1 MNFSVKASLENLG
14 YNLDALEDGL
24 IEILNIQVGQLAM
37 AARGEWI
44 RLAQERLKTS
54 REDYVG
60 GLRQSE
66 SFTML
71 RGAGGLVSYEI
82 SLVGAFPNDIEYGK
96 GPFDMKGVRPGWL
109 GGKASKMGKNGK
121 RYVVIPFR
129 HSTSN
134 SPRFADTGKA
144 AAIGLKSKLK
154 DAVKNYGLDRMVRT
168 ATGQVV
174 EGNVSRM
181 PKGADVHP
189 YLQGMVRTQQ
199 AYSGTTKSGLGRGS
213 GTLTTFRVMSENS
226 KPGSWIHP
234 GLRAVNLLAEVEQFV
249 DNEMMKIANNLFG
262 S

>member
-1 MNFSVKASLENLG
+1 MNFSVKASLEELG
-14 YNLDALEDGL
+14 HNLDAIEEGL
-24 IEILNIQVGQLAM
+24 IEVLNIQVGQLAM
-37 AARGEWI
+37 AARSEWI

-54 REDYVG
+54 REDYIN
-60 GLRQSE
+60 GLRQGE
-66 SFTML
+66 SFKML
-71 RGAGGLVSYEI
+71 SSGGLTSYEI
-82 SLVGAFPNDIEYGK
+82 TLVGSFPNNIEYGM

-144 AAIGLKSKLK
+144 ASVGLKEQLK
-154 DAVKNYGLDRMVRT
+154 TTVRTYGLDRMVRT

-174 EGNVSRM
+174 EGNVARL
-181 PKGADVHP
+181 PKGAPVHP

-226 KPGSWIHP
+226 KPDSWIHP

-249 DNEMMKIANNLFG
+249 DNEMTKIANNLFG